1 MEAKLS
7 NAASLSRELQSELDK
22 LRLYHAEEQRS
33 LRNQVD
39 DLMQRNSGSQDGGE
53 WKSRYEELQQD
64 HRGLQ
69 RELQE
74 QQHVTEEVRQEA
86 STFLSE
92 MRAISER
99 SEQNWER
106 EEKLVQQVHHLEN
119 EVADWK
125 ARYARAKT
133 QVRTL
138 KTGSLNYSMNLQ
150 DVSQLVRDG
159 GLSQP
164 DGLIKDVHVTKFQLA
179 IDEVLKASHSG
190 EPESL
195 NEGMLMVVS
204 AVRHIN
210 KDLGDAASG
219 SSDSAA
225 QIARLKIQV
234 SSSANNLI
242 TATKNFLHSK
252 GISPVSLLD
261 AAASNLAAAVVE
273 LVQRVKIR
281 PTPADELDQ
290 DDDTM
295 SSFSGMKSPSLFSVS
310 NGQGGNDYDHV
321 YSPLSSSQYVPPM
334 PTVPNSSQSPGY
346 SKFRNS
352 LNGVA
357 PLKPAALKTSLPMPK
372 LGFGMR
378 EHDSEIDDLKVCS
391 HSPIPP
397 PLPLHSAEN
406 SKLTPPSRPSSTIR
420 QIP

>member
-1 MEAKLS
+1 MEGKLS
-7 NAASLSRELQSELDK
+7 SALSLNRELQSELEK
-22 LRLYHAEEQRS
+22 VRSYHVEKEQS
-33 LRNQVD
+33 LRSQLD
-39 DLMQRNSGSQDGGE
+39 DLMQQNNNSREGGE
-53 WKSRYEELQQD
+53 WKIRYEELQQD
-64 HRGLQ
+64 HQELR

-74 QQHVTEEVRQEA
+74 QQHVTEEVRREA

-106 EEKLVQQVHHLEN
+106 EEKLVQQVHYLEN
-119 EVADWK
+119 ELADWK

-138 KTGSLNYSMNLQ
+138 KTGSINYSMNHP

-159 GLSQP
+159 GLAQP
-164 DGLIKDVHVTKFQLA
+164 DGLIKDFHVTKFQLA
-179 IDEVLKASHSG
+179 IDEILKASHSG

-204 AVRHIN
+204 TIRHIN

-234 SSSANNLI
+234 SSTANNLI

-252 GISPVSLLD
+252 GVSPVSLVD
-261 AAASNLAAAVVE
+261 AAASNLSAAVVE

-281 PTPADELDQ
+281 RSPAEELEQ
-290 DDDTM
+290 EDDTM
-295 SSFSGMKSPSLFSVS
+295 SVSGAKSPSLFSVS
-310 NGQGGNDYDHV
+310 NGHGSNEYENV
-321 YSPLSSSQYVPPM
+321 YSPLNSTQFVPPM
-334 PTVPNSSQSPGY
+334 PPIPKPSQSPSH
-346 SKFRNS
+346 SKFRS
-352 LNGVA
+352 SVDDVA
-357 PLKPAALKTSLPMPK
+357 PLKPAALKQSHPMPK

-378 EHDSEIDDLKVCS
+378 EHDSEIDDLKVCN
-391 HSPIPP
+391 H
-397 PLPLHSAEN
+397 PLAHRHTSILHINHQAN
-406 SKLTPPSRPSSTIR
+406 L
-420 QIP
+420 

>member
-1 MEAKLS
+1 M
-7 NAASLSRELQSELDK
+7 SLNRELQSELDK
-22 LRLYHAEEQRS
+22 VRSYHAETEES
-33 LRNQVD
+33 LRSQLD
-39 DLMQRNSGSQDGGE
+39 GLMQRSSDSQKGGE
-53 WKSRYEELQQD
+53 WKSRYQELQQD
-64 HRGLQ
+64 HQELQ
-69 RELQE
+69 RVLQE
-74 QQHVTEEVRQEA
+74 QQHVTGEVRQEA

-125 ARYARAKT
+125 ARYTRAKT

-138 KTGSLNYSMNLQ
+138 KTGSINYSMNLQ
-150 DVSQLVRDG
+150 DTAQLVRDG

-164 DGLIKDVHVTKFQLA
+164 DGLIKDVHITRFQLA
-179 IDEVLKASHSG
+179 IDEILKASHSG

-204 AVRHIN
+204 TIRHIN
-210 KDLGDAASG
+210 KDLLPLLGDAASSG
-219 SSDSAA
+219 SSSDSAA
-225 QIARLKIQV
+225 QQIARLKIQV
-234 SSSANNLI
+234 SASANNLI

-252 GISPVSLLD
+252 GVSPVSLVD

-281 PTPADELDQ
+281 PTPGDELDQ
-290 DDDTM
+290 EDDAI

-310 NGQGGNDYDHV
+310 NGTVGGGNDYENV
-321 YSPLSSSQYVPPM
+321 YSPLTSSHYVPPM
-334 PTVPNSSQSPGY
+334 PVVPNNSSQQSPGY
-346 SKFRNS
+346 SGKFRNS

-357 PLKPAALKTSLPMPK
+357 PLKPAALKTANLPMPK

-378 EHDSEIDDLKVCS
+378 ERDGEIEDLKV
-391 HSPIPP
+391 
-397 PLPLHSAEN
+397 
-406 SKLTPPSRPSSTIR
+406 
-420 QIP
+420 